1 MLYTALKHKYPTK
14 MKNNGL
20 AELERDQLCKGYWF
34 AFEKYFSKP
43 TDDFITN

>member
-1 MLYTALKHKYPTK
+1 

-20 AELERDQLCKGYWF
+20 AELERDQLCKDYWC
-34 AFEKYFSKP
+34 AFEKNFGKP

>member
-20 AELERDQLCKGYWF
+20 AELERDQLCKGYWC
-34 AFEKYFSKP
+34 AFEKNFGKP